1 MEQDTWGI
9 PKKAER
15 KSDLNFG
22 NNGTKQ
28 TGGKRRT
35 QETVDWKNTAEY
47 RMIMEQNKRR
57 EALKA
62 EAKQVKENCVTK
74 IFQMYGKDLGNSLAQ
89 KLARIQNAEKN
100 IKSSTGRE
108 QEFLNLRIKTL
119 WVNISENRGQP
130 ICLNNLQGRRPP
142 SEPPPGVL
150 FNSVPP
156 DVANALDDLDCLPK
170 PHPSPS
176 VVNVELDENIDMVI
190 YSSGD
195 SSCISASP
203 SASSHHWIYR
213 ERRRQ
218 HLYRARRKRQRHRN
232 SRLARQSQSTAPAVY
247 PPAHIPPPTHMPEG
261 HRLQL
266 LRAEAS
272 RQRRSLRIRGVP
284 RSMALT
290 RQETPEGE
298 GRNDDTGAGN
308 RGGGGGVFSIFLV
321 PVFVLFTYVWTYSSN
336 SKEEEE
342 RVEGREIGGT
352 NRVRA
357 GRESPRRWG
366 GAPARWPWLV
376 SRSNTPNSRFL
387 LFRHKWR

>member
-1 MEQDTWGI
+1 
-9 PKKAER
+9 
-15 KSDLNFG
+15 
-22 NNGTKQ
+22 
-28 TGGKRRT
+28 
-35 QETVDWKNTAEY
+35 
-47 RMIMEQNKRR
+47 MIMEQNKRR

-100 IKSSTGRE
+100 TKSSTGRE
-108 QEFLNLRIKTL
+108 QEFLNLRLKTL

-142 SEPPPGVL
+142 SEPPPRVL

-247 PPAHIPPPTHMPEG
+247 PPAHIG
-261 HRLQL
+261 R
-266 LRAEAS
+266 
-272 RQRRSLRIRGVP
+272 VP